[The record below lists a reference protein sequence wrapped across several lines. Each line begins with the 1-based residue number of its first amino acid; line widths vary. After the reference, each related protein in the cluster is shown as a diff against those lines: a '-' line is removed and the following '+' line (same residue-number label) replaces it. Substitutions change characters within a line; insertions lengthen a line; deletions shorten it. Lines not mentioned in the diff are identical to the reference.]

1 MPQTGSEDVSTRGR
15 RGRLQG
21 SQGCYVHSGR
31 AFRRKPGGE
40 ALESWVKVNSR
51 GLYIIIRGPLRDGV
65 RGSRKS
71 IPENGLEGALVAVL
85 SRKNGI

>member
-1 MPQTGSEDVSTRGR
+1 MPQTGREDVSTRGR

-21 SQGCYVHSGR
+21 SQGCYVRSLER

-40 ALESWVKVNSR
+40 PLESWVKVSSR
-51 GLYIIIRGPLRDGV
+51 GLYIIIRGPSRDGV

-71 IPENGLEGALVAVL
+71 IPENGLEGALDAVL
-85 SRKNGI
+85 S